1 MSVQAHHTST
11 TQPRPCG
18 KTTQQRLLH
27 SHDHVSS
34 AVVKKGLVGRTMM
47 INMITSCRGGR
58 VRGKRRMQKR
68 KLLLEK
74 EKKNDDEEQM
84 SEAANF
90 WKEAAGTA
98 ELRRTMLPLRFFSR
112 PKTGGRLHVATHAYY
127 YQGGLEERDARRHA
141 LDGSP
146 EWQNYQYR
154 TKGFISEQRSNI
166 YVEAPFVRE
175 QVFPQVKGLV
185 RNPDTTATAS
195 DTANG
200 DNSHDIA
207 VLELRRYQLQLGY
220 DTVPK
225 FLDLYTAGLPS
236 KLEAPGTDLT
246 TSLVTVLYTE
256 IGQLNEV
263 WEIWHHGHGHAAMD
277 ASRRAA
283 LSLGKEVPYRQS
295 LGEIQGVIWDRGSI
309 AERMPEM
316 SS

>member
-1 MSVQAHHTST
+1 MHSSFLARSRNRFFHVAAQTQRTFSST
-11 TQPRPCG
+11 TLRASPSPIVEMREYDL
-18 KTTQQRLLH
+18 K
-27 SHDHVSS
+27 V
-34 AVVKKGLVGRTMM
+34 
-47 INMITSCRGGR
+47 
-58 VRGKRRMQKR
+58 
-68 KLLLEK
+68 
-74 EKKNDDEEQM
+74 

-283 LSLGKEVPYRQS
+283 RQATEWKEA
-295 LGEIQGVIWDRGSI
+295 I
-309 AERMPEM
+309 AAIAPLALTFHTTIHRPTAF
-316 SS
+316 SPLR

>member
-1 MSVQAHHTST
+1 MHTSFLAGSRHRFIRIVTKAQRTFSLT
-11 TQPRPCG
+11 TLRAAASPIVEIREYDL
-18 KTTQQRLLH
+18 K
-27 SHDHVSS
+27 
-34 AVVKKGLVGRTMM
+34 VG
-47 INMITSCRGGR
+47 
-58 VRGKRRMQKR
+58 
-68 KLLLEK
+68 
-74 EKKNDDEEQM
+74 
-84 SEAANF
+84 EAASF

-127 YQGGLEERDARRHA
+127 FQGGLEERDARRHA

-154 TKGFISEQRSNI
+154 TKGFIQEQRSNI
-166 YVEAPFVRE
+166 YVEAPFVRD

-185 RNPDTTATAS
+185 RNPDTTATTS

-225 FLDLYTAGLPS
+225 FLDLYTSGLPS
-236 KLEAPGTDLT
+236 KLEAPGTDPT

-263 WEIWHHGHGHAAMD
+263 WEIWHHGNGHSAMD

-283 LSLGKEVPYRQS
+283 RQAT
-295 LGEIQGVIWDRGSI
+295 EWKDAI
-309 AERMPEM
+309 AAIAPLALTFHTTIHRPTAF
-316 SS
+316 SPLR